1 MPRTKLFFFFLAVG
15 PGFWVVVFLAGTVA
29 AGRLRAG
36 RAVAGGAGVG
46 VVGGAGRGVLG
57 SRLSPDCT
65 MRFIHFS
72 NAVLTKFSS
81 SSSSST
87 ATPGPSAPG
96 SCRRRLVASR
106 SARDSGWVC
115 CTAWA
120 ASRLGSANRR
130 FFLAAKCPAR
140 FNKAL
145 LVNSPL
151 YHCTIS
157 GSSFLGNTIISSMT
171 THTHWPPVAGEGGFF
186 IVFATGGHI
195 DRLPSNP
202 STTRTPL
209 DSWAMPVDVWW
220 NDAVCPRHAKAFC
233 SVAGGPSEAGSE
245 ECGVSRDLTPVHSRR
260 WFDPDW
266 RVVTDAGVV
275 WGWFERRFPK
285 TAVDATGVSSSSATG
300 GGGQTALGG
309 VPGGPTDGA

>member
-1 MPRTKLFFFFLAVG
+1 MPRMKLFFFFFLGEV
-15 PGFWVVVFLAGTVA
+15 PGFLVVVVFLAGTVEDVA
-29 AGRLRAG
+29 AGRFRAG
-36 RAVAGGAGVG
+36 RAVDGGCE
-46 VVGGAGRGVLG
+46 GGGGWRGVLG

-65 MRFIHFS
+65 IHFIHFS
-72 NAVLTKFSS
+72 KAVLTKLSS

-87 ATPGPSAPG
+87 ATPPPPGLSAPG
-96 SCRRRLVASR
+96 SCLRRLVALR
-106 SARDSGWVC
+106 SARESGWVC
-115 CTAWA
+115 CTASA
-120 ASRLGSANRR
+120 ASRPGSAKRR

-171 THTHWPPVAGEGGFF
+171 THWPPADGGGGFF
-186 IVFATGGHI
+186 IVFATVGHI

-202 STTRTPL
+202 STTRAPL
-209 DSWAMPVDVWW
+209 DSWAIPVDVWW

-233 SVAGGPSEAGSE
+233 SVSGGPSQGVSE

-260 WFDPDW
+260 
-266 RVVTDAGVV
+266 
-275 WGWFERRFPK
+275 
-285 TAVDATGVSSSSATG
+285 
-300 GGGQTALGG
+300 
-309 VPGGPTDGA
+309 